1 MTHAPDP
8 IRRGDDGRIRNI
20 DVPALVRRPDG
31 FARLRAA
38 LSELSDRMPA
48 PRAVYDEPPWT
59 ICPDLPRGSVAWHT
73 PGGEPAMS
81 GFIAWYR
88 GQSPER
94 QARIRAE
101 HPEPPAWQ
109 GFYETLT

>member
-1 MTHAPDP
+1 
-8 IRRGDDGRIRNI
+8 
-20 DVPALVRRPDG
+20 
-31 FARLRAA
+31 
-38 LSELSDRMPA
+38 
-48 PRAVYDEPPWT
+48 
-59 ICPDLPRGSVAWHT
+59 
-73 PGGEPAMS
+73 MS

-109 GFYETLT
+109 GFYETLA